1 MKRLISFLRK
11 GIIPIIAF
19 LTVSILFTA
28 CKKNV
33 DTATP
38 APVAGLMAF
47 NLTTDQPSIG
57 VALSNNN
64 LTNSPLAYTSYTGA
78 YLGVYIGSREVTSYD
93 FYSGAT
99 LATGNHIFED
109 SAYYSLFVVG
119 ANGTY
124 KNVFVK
130 DNLHSLPTTTGNAFV
145 RYVNAITDS
154 TSQPAVTIS
163 SNGTNVFNDN
173 AAAFAS
179 VSDFK
184 QITPGSIAIN
194 VKDES
199 TIDST
204 RTITVE
210 AGKVYTVL
218 FTGVPN
224 ATDSSKAV
232 QIKYIQNGVIT
243 P

>member
-1 MKRLISFLRK
+1 MKKLIFVLRKAAVPFTLFICVSFL
-11 GIIPIIAF
+11 F
-19 LTVSILFTA
+19 SA
-28 CKKNV
+28 CKKTN
-33 DTATP
+33 DIKTQSRA
-38 APVAGLMAF
+38 AGLMAF
-47 NLTTDQPSIG
+47 NLTADQPSIG
-57 VALSNNN
+57 VAISNNSI
-64 LTNSPLAYTSYTGA
+64 TNSPLVYTSYTGG
-78 YLGVYIGSREVTSYD
+78 YLSVYPGSNEVTAYD
-93 FYSGAT
+93 FYSGAS
-99 LATGNHIFED
+99 LSTGSQLFDD

-119 ANGTY
+119 AKGTY

-130 DNLHSLPTTTGNAFV
+130 DNLDSLPTTTGNAFI
-145 RYVNAITDS
+145 RYINAITDS
-154 TSQPAVTIS
+154 TSQPAFTIS

-173 AAAFAS
+173 SAFAS
-179 VSDFK
+179 VSAFK
-184 QITPGSIAIN
+184 QITPGNISIN

-199 TIDST
+199 TIDSS
-204 RTITVE
+204 RNITVE

>member
-1 MKRLISFLRK
+1 MKQLISFLRK
-11 GIIPIIAF
+11 GAIPLVAF
-19 LTVSILFTA
+19 LTISFVFSA
-28 CKKNV
+28 CKKTV
-33 DTATP
+33 DTTQNP
-38 APVAGLMAF
+38 AAGLMAF
-47 NLTTDQPSIG
+47 NLTADQPSIG
-57 VALSNNN
+57 VALSGNN
-64 LTNSPLAYTSYTGA
+64 LTNSPLAYTSYTGG
-78 YLGVYIGSREVTSYD
+78 YLGVSTGSREVTSYD

-99 LATGNHIFED
+99 LSTGNQVFDD

-119 ANGTY
+119 TNGTY
-124 KNVFVK
+124 RNVFVK
-130 DNLHSLPTTTGNAFV
+130 DNLDSLPTTSGNAFV

-163 SNGTNVFNDN
+163 SNGSNVFNDN
-173 AAAFAS
+173 AAFAS

-204 RTITVE
+204 RNITVE
-210 AGKVYTVL
+210 AGKIYTVL

>member
-11 GIIPIIAF
+11 GIIPLVAF
-19 LTVSILFTA
+19 LAISFVFSA

-33 DTATP
+33 DTIQKP
-38 APVAGLMAF
+38 AAGLMAF
-47 NLTTDQPSIG
+47 NLTADQPSIG
-57 VALSNNN
+57 VALSGNT
-64 LTNSPLAYTSYTGA
+64 LTNSPLAYTSYTGG

-99 LATGNHIFED
+99 LATGSQTFDD

-119 ANGTY
+119 TNETY

-130 DNLHSLPTTTGNAFV
+130 DNLDSLPKTTGNAFV

-154 TSQPAVTIS
+154 TSQPVVTIS

-173 AAAFAS
+173 AAFAS

-184 QITPGSIAIN
+184 QITPGGIAIN

-204 RTITVE
+204 RNITVE

-232 QIKYIQNGVIT
+232 HIKYIQNGVIT